1 MGTIQMHIE
10 TAARRSLAW
19 VVAPAVIALLVVG
32 VARSSAAGTVEP
44 KTFSSAHEA
53 SQALFQAVQNH
64 DEQAIEAILGT
75 KDVTSSGDGEQDK
88 LEREQFSQKYQEMH
102 RLVQE
107 PDGSTVLYIG
117 AENWPFPIPLSST
130 KGGWHFDSAL
140 GATEILFRRIGE
152 NEAMAI
158 EVCRVVISS
167 HTDPAPT
174 DGRDDPVREY
184 AERIRKVR
192 TVSTDGDARSEP
204 DDAQFG
210 GYYFRAVGEPSGTS
224 LTKSPAAR
232 GAKTA
237 GLAFVAYPAEYR
249 SSGVMTFAVTRNGVV
264 YERDLGPETPTLAR
278 AMNELGPASRWKVV
292 K

>member
-1 MGTIQMHIE
+1 
-10 TAARRSLAW
+10 
-19 VVAPAVIALLVVG
+19 VAPGVVALLVVG
-32 VARSSAAGTVEP
+32 VAGSSAAGTAEP

-64 DEQAIEAILGT
+64 DEEAIEAILGT
-75 KDVTSSGDGEQDK
+75 KDVTSSGDEEEDK

-117 AENWPFPIPLSST
+117 AENWPFPIPLSSRN
-130 KGGWHFDSAL
+130 GGWHFDSEL

-158 EVCRVVISS
+158 EVCRVLNSS
-167 HTDPAPT
+167 QSAPSTT
-174 DGRDDPVREY
+174 DGGDDPIREY
-184 AERIRKVR
+184 AERIKGAR
-192 TVSTDGDARSEP
+192 TVGTAGNARSEP
-204 DDAQFG
+204 DDARFA
-210 GYYFRAVGEPSGTS
+210 GYNFRAVGEPSRTTAASTNGRV
-224 LTKSPAAR
+224 AR

-249 SSGVMTFAVTRNGVV
+249 SSGVMTFAVTTNGVV
-264 YERDLGPETPTLAR
+264 YERDLGPETATLAR
-278 AMNELGPASRWKVV
+278 AMNELGPASRWSVV